1 MNNLNYTYMRQNLAK
16 VMDQV
21 NDDQAPILV
30 TRQSGKPVV
39 VMSLEEFNALE
50 ETAHLLRGAANA
62 QRLIESTAQL
72 RRGEG
77 RTVALPLDDDGAEN
91 D

>member
-1 MNNLNYTYMRQNLAK
+1 MNNHNYTYTRQNLAK

-21 NDDQAPILV
+21 NEDQAPVLV
-30 TRQSGKPVV
+30 TRQTGKPVV

-62 QRLIESTAQL
+62 QRLIEAVVQL

-77 RTVALPLDDDGAEN
+77 KTVDLPSDDS
-91 D
+91 